1 MEEGRR
7 WGPQPGRD
15 PRFSGSEAAW
25 ASLGVCGRRWRQERN
40 AKGARGPEHHSP
52 KERRGRRA
60 TPGRAVRPEHRGGAW
75 QSWQE
80 RLGTA
85 PGLTATERHGERCS
99 SSKVDSIR
107 RASLIISAVF
117 IVFL

>member
-52 KERRGRRA
+52 KERRGLAELAGAAGDRTGPDSDRKA
-60 TPGRAVRPEHRGGAW
+60 RGEMFQLKG
-75 QSWQE
+75 
-80 RLGTA
+80 GFHT
-85 PGLTATERHGERCS
+85 
-99 SSKVDSIR
+99 
-107 RASLIISAVF
+107 
-117 IVFL
+117 

>member
-60 TPGRAVRPEHRGGAW
+60 TPGRAVCPEHRGGAW

-85 PGLTATERHGERCS
+85 HGERCS